1 MKKYI
6 MNRHAIKLFFA
17 VIVFLSFFS
26 CTDKFMDIN
35 TDSTQFM
42 EVTTKDYG
50 ELFFQAE
57 HSGLAW
63 ETTDDMSRMSS
74 TLALH
79 NAGYTACGNYPYDE
93 NQLSLGWEN
102 SGFKDVYVDALP
114 VLISMM
120 DVSSEAGDDAVYNMA
135 LIWKVFLLQRITDIW
150 GPTAYTYAGTGA
162 ESIPY
167 DSQKDIYYKMF
178 EELTSAGTVLTK
190 ALEDDPSLN
199 LFGSNDN
206 IYAGDVSKWIK
217 FANTLRLRMAIR
229 ISNVD
234 PTKAETEA
242 EAAITA
248 GSLLETNDDDAMFS
262 VTDLS
267 SEGNGMPRMESFYQD
282 VMSTNMESIL
292 KGYKDPRMEEYWSP
306 VEESTVNDAFP
317 DEYKNN
323 IGGYHGFSSGADPVQ
338 YTYLKAFSKYGPR
351 FTDGNQLVTPINVMN
366 AAEAWFLKA
375 EGAWRGWSM
384 GGTAREFYEKG
395 IEISIKQWRES
406 EISDDSIQSYINSTL
421 TPVSPDNYPYYDEPM
436 TDIPVK
442 YSSDSETQYEQ
453 IMTQKWIALFPLS
466 FEAWAEYRRTRLPKL
481 YTKKYTVNANVNPA
495 NGQILTRCPFA
506 KDEYSANATEV
517 AKAISLIGDGVTED
531 LENIPLWW
539 DVHDNGN

>member
-6 MNRHAIKLFFA
+6 MNRYVIRLFLA
-17 VIVFLSFFS
+17 VFVSLGLYS
-26 CTDKFMDIN
+26 CTDNFMEIN
-35 TDSTQFM
+35 TDTTEFM

-63 ETTDDMSRMSS
+63 QTTDDMSRMSS

-79 NAGYTACGNYPYDE
+79 NCGYTSCGNYPYDE
-93 NQLSLGWEN
+93 NQLNLGWEN

-120 DVSSEAGDDAVYNMA
+120 SVAKEAGDDAVYDMA

-150 GPTAYTYAGTGA
+150 GPTPYTYAGTGA

-167 DSQKDIYYKMF
+167 DSQKEVYYAMF
-178 EELTSAGTVLTK
+178 EDLKSAITGLSK
-190 ALEDDPSLN
+190 ALESDPSLN
-199 LFGSNDN
+199 LFGTNDN

-229 ISNVD
+229 ISNAD
-234 PTKAETEA
+234 PAKAREEA
-242 EAAITA
+242 EAAVAT
-248 GSLLETNDDDAMFS
+248 GSLMENNDDNALFD

-282 VMSTNMESIL
+282 VMSTNMESVL

-306 VEESTVNDAFP
+306 VVESTINTVFP
-317 DEYKNN
+317 DEYKSN
-323 IGGYHGFSSGADPVQ
+323 IGGYHGFSSGADPVE
-338 YTYLKAFSKYGPR
+338 YTYFKAFSKYGPR
-351 FTDGNQLVTPINVMN
+351 FVDGNQLVTPINVMN
-366 AAEAWFLKA
+366 AAETWFLKA

-384 GGTAREFYEKG
+384 GGTATEFYEKG

-406 EISDDSIQSYINSTL
+406 EISDDSIQSYINSSL
-421 TPVSPDNYPYYDEPM
+421 TPVAPDNYPYYDEPM

-442 YSSDSETQYEQ
+442 FSGNSETQYEQ
-453 IMTQKWIALFPLS
+453 IMTQKWIALFPDCY
-466 FEAWAEYRRTRLPKL
+466 EAWAEYRRTRLPKL
-481 YTKKYTVNANVNPA
+481 YAKKYTVNANVSPSK
-495 NGQILTRCPFA
+495 GQIITRCPFA
-506 KDEYSANATEV
+506 KDEYSANAAEV
-517 AKAISLIGDGVTED
+517 EKAISLIGDGVTED

-539 DVHDNGN
+539 DVNDNGN